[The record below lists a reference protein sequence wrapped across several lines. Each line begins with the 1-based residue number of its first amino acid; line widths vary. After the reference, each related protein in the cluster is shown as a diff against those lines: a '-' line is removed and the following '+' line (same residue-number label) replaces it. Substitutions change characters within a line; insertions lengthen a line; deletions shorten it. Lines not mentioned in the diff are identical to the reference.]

1 MGYSFPLRVA
11 APAGATPNILAGT
24 AIEYMGDDIM
34 LDVYGNG
41 EITGIVAALTGFKGS
56 EPGMQYIPTGSVLG
70 LASTPGKVK
79 TNEDFIA
86 ISRFREVLGW
96 CYHSAM
102 VELHPSSI
110 FFLWS
115 IDACPEGK
123 APAGLRPRHTE
134 SNASWISCGS
144 QYAELF
150 QLRYHPN

>member
-86 ISRFREVLGW
+86 NLSIPGGTRLVLPLSNGGAA
-96 CYHSAM
+96 SF
-102 VELHPSSI
+102 VD
-110 FFLWS
+110 FLFVV
-115 IDACPEGK
+115 
-123 APAGLRPRHTE
+123 H
-134 SNASWISCGS
+134 
-144 QYAELF
+144 
-150 QLRYHPN
+150 